1 MKKITVSDINTCI
14 WGESPL
20 SFYFSFDG
28 IFNRLQFFGS
38 IATLNIILNIINAA
52 GIYILT
58 MFGYALC
65 LYAMLA
71 AAQKRMHDMNRQGSA
86 LILLL
91 SVSCILTGATAQLHF
106 LGEVDLAENIY
117 LKNIFGISFL
127 VYLVLQAFLLFMPG
141 AEKKEM
147 TKRSPLLK
155 NPPLYFLICVI
166 IYAIVA
172 YFIRDL

>member
-28 IFNRLQFFGS
+28 VFNRLQFFGS

-141 AEKKEM
+141 AKKKDM

-155 NPPLYFLICVI
+155 NPFLICVI